1 MPVFRN
7 ASIKMQ
13 FHILL
18 PPPLFFET
26 TISLSLLISAAVST
40 RSLLLQA
47 SCFSLY
53 SLNNRTAASGRRRG
67 VTSKR
72 LFRKMQMRVPLF
84 RPRMM
89 LHPPSVIKRV
99 REDNLRT
106 EEIDVY
112 VCVCVYVDALHPIH
126 PFPSPRLSSTSHFR
140 R

>member
-1 MPVFRN
+1 
-7 ASIKMQ
+7 MQ

-18 PPPLFFET
+18 PSPFSFET
-26 TISLSLLISAAVST
+26 TIPLSFSLSSPLG
-40 RSLLLQA
+40 RGRD

-89 LHPPSVIKRV
+89 LHPPAVIKRV

-106 EEIDVY
+106 EEIDV
-112 VCVCVYVDALHPIH
+112 CVCALHPIV
-126 PFPSPRLSSTSHFR
+126 PFPSPPIFYLPSFRFVANEDSHCSS
-140 R
+140 